1 MTLTLLLLLSS
12 LIAVG
17 TFITLLQ
24 QVDGQNNDA
33 QQQQTSSQ
41 TTESESASASSTIDC
56 KSIAS
61 QIGSN
66 AFPIQN
72 PNPEICDISIMR
84 DSPQIT
90 DQNGTVLNKF
100 LVVNTLIEIMGHSP
114 TSADR
119 GGSTD
124 NTSTTVNASSPTSNT
139 QKVMAMVEVALLQT
153 ELKPVLNLISKT
165 NWTVVA
171 IHNHALLETP
181 DTIFV
186 HTEAKGPLESII
198 SPIKEVLALQ
208 QQSATQTEGQ
218 GQQQAQQGEQ
228 PANNNSGNPLAD
240 IGEKL
245 GEVFTGGG
253 GGQDNQ

>member
-1 MTLTLLLLLSS
+1 VTLKIAMTLTLLLLLSS
-12 LIAVG
+12 LIAVA
-17 TFITLLQ
+17 TFIPLLQ
-24 QVDGQNNDA
+24 EVYGQNNDT

-41 TTESESASASSTIDC
+41 KTGSESASASSIDC

-66 AFPIQN
+66 AFTIRN

-84 DSPQIT
+84 HSPQIT

-100 LVVNTLIEIMGHSP
+100 LVANTLVEIMGHSP
-114 TSADR
+114 TSADT
-119 GGSTD
+119 GGSID

-171 IHNHALLETP
+171 IHNHAILENP
-181 DTIFV
+181 DTIFIHADV
-186 HTEAKGPLESII
+186 KGPLTSII
-198 SPIKEVLALQ
+198 MPIKEVLALQ
-208 QQSATQTEGQ
+208 QQSASQAKGQ
-218 GQQQAQQGEQ
+218 GQEAE
-228 PANNNSGNPLAD
+228 NPLAE

-245 GEVFTGGG
+245 GEVFTGG
-253 GGQDNQ
+253 DKEKK

>member
-12 LIAVG
+12 LIAVA
-17 TFITLLQ
+17 TFIPLLQ
-24 QVDGQNNDA
+24 EVYGQNNDT

-41 TTESESASASSTIDC
+41 KTGSESASTSSIDC

-66 AFPIQN
+66 AFTIQN

-84 DSPQIT
+84 HSPQIT

-100 LVVNTLIEIMGHSP
+100 LVANTLVEIMGHSP
-114 TSADR
+114 TSADT
-119 GGSTD
+119 GGSID
-124 NTSTTVNASSPTSNT
+124 NTSTTGNASSPTSNT

-171 IHNHALLETP
+171 IHNHAILENP
-181 DTIFV
+181 DTIFIHADV
-186 HTEAKGPLESII
+186 KGPLTSII
-198 SPIKEVLALQ
+198 MPIKEVLALQ
-208 QQSATQTEGQ
+208 QQSASQAKGQ
-218 GQQQAQQGEQ
+218 GQEAE
-228 PANNNSGNPLAD
+228 NPLAE

-245 GEVFTGGG
+245 GEVFTGG
-253 GGQDNQ
+253 DKEKK